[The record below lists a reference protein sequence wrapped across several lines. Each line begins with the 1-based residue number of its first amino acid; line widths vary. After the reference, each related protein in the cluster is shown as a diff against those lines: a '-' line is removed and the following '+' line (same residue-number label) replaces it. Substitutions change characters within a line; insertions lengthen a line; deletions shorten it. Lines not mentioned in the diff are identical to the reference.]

1 MTLSAEQQ
9 ALIGNFSLGMVAT
22 IRADGG
28 PAVSPKGTFLVMDAS
43 HIAYADIR
51 SPATRA
57 NLARDNRTEIV
68 FADPFARKAVRLSGH
83 ARSIAK
89 NTEAF
94 ADLIGRWRDIW
105 PDLAPRIAA
114 IVVVTVVTAE
124 TILTPPYDDGVSQD
138 ELVAAY
144 KLRYRG
150 IYP

>member
-9 ALIGNFSLGMVAT
+9 KLIRDFSLGMVAT

-51 SPATRA
+51 SPATRT

-83 ARSIAK
+83 ARSVAK
-89 NTEAF
+89 DTEAF
-94 ADLIGRWRDIW
+94 VGLIGRWRDMW
-105 PDLAPRIAA
+105 PDLTARIAA
-114 IVVVTVVTAE
+114 IIVVAVDKAE
-124 TILTPPYDDGVSQD
+124 MVLTPPYDDGVSQD

-144 KLRYRG
+144 KMRYSE